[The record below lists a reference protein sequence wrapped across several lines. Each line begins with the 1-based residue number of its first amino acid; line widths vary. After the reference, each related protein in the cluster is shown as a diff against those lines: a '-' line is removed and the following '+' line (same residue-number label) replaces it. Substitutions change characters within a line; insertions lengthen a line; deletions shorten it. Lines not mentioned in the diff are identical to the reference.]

1 MAQKKGTTQ
10 RKKPVCSFCGN
21 EVKIGTKAI
30 RGSFDEDAFICEDC
44 IRYCMTIY
52 AEPSLEK
59 KSKKVEPVEIKYPR
73 EIKENL
79 DKYVIGQE
87 QAKRVIS
94 VAVFN
99 HYKRLLRNFQ
109 EKIDV
114 DIEKSNVL
122 LMGSTG
128 TGKTLIAKT
137 LAKFLK
143 VPFAIADATTLTE
156 AGYVGEDV
164 ENIVLQLLQSA
175 DFNVE
180 RAQWGIIYIDEID
193 KIGRTTNNVSIT
205 RDVSGEGVQ
214 QALLKILEGT
224 ICNVPPK
231 GGRKHPH
238 QEFIKVDTTNILF
251 ICGGAFNGL
260 EKIVERRLGKGVL
273 GFDVTGEAN
282 KTLSKYELLEK
293 TGPEDLIAFGLIPE
307 FVGRLAG
314 ASPLQELTKEDLV
327 RILTEPKNAITKQYK
342 ALFEMEDIELEFEQ
356 KALDAIAE
364 EAINR
369 KTGARGLRSLME
381 SIMTD
386 LMYEAPE
393 IPNLKQCI
401 ITEDFVNGK
410 EEKPKLVYSKIKKV
424 A

>member
-1 MAQKKGTTQ
+1 MAQKKGTKS
-10 RKKPVCSFCGN
+10 RPPKPTCSFCGN
-21 EVKIGTKAI
+21 EATRETKMVQGA
-30 RGSFDEDAFICEDC
+30 FDEDVFICEQC
-44 IRYCMTIY
+44 INYCMSMY
-52 AEPSLEK
+52 APVPEK
-59 KSKKVEPVEIKYPR
+59 QKKVEPVSIKYPR

-109 EKIDV
+109 ESIDV

-164 ENIVLQLLQSA
+164 ENIILQLIRNA

-180 RAQWGIIYIDEID
+180 RAEWGIIYIDEID
-193 KIGRTTNNVSIT
+193 KIGKTTNNVSIT

-238 QEFIKVDTTNILF
+238 QEFIKVDTSNILF

-260 EKIVERRLGKGVL
+260 EKIVERRLGKRVV
-273 GFDVTGEAN
+273 GFDVSGDMY
-282 KTLSKYELLEK
+282 KTMSKYELLGK
-293 TGPEDLIAFGLIPE
+293 VGPEDMIEFGLIPE

-314 ASPLQELTKEDLV
+314 ASPLQELTKDDLI
-327 RILTEPKNAITKQYK
+327 RILTEPKNAIVRQYK
-342 ALFEMEDIELEFEQ
+342 ALFEMENIELEFE
-356 KALDAIAE
+356 KEALDTIAE
-364 EAINR
+364 EAIAR

-381 SIMTD
+381 SLMTD

-393 IPNLKQCI
+393 IPDLKRCV
-401 ITEDFVNGK
+401 ITKDFVLGENK
-410 EEKPKLVYSKIKKV
+410 EPKFVYSKK
-424 A
+424 AA

>member
-1 MAQKKGTTQ
+1 MAQKKGGT
-10 RKKPVCSFCGN
+10 KKSPVCSFCGN
-21 EVKIGTKAI
+21 PVKSGTAI
-30 RGSFDEDAFICEDC
+30 RGSFDDNVFICEGC
-44 IRYCMTIY
+44 IRYCMDIY
-52 AEPSLEK
+52 AESQPEK

-128 TGKTLIAKT
+128 TGKTLVAKT

-175 DFNVE
+175 EFNVE

-238 QEFIKVDTTNILF
+238 QEFIKVDTSNILF

-260 EKIVERRLGKGVL
+260 EKIVERRLGKGTL

-282 KTLSKYELLEK
+282 KMLSKFELLEK
-293 TGPEDLIAFGLIPE
+293 VGPEDLIAFGLIPE

-327 RILTEPKNAITKQYK
+327 RILTEPRNAITRQYR
-342 ALFEMEDIELEFEQ
+342 ALFEMENIDLEFE
-356 KALDAIAE
+356 KEALEAIAE

-381 SIMTD
+381 SLMTD

-401 ITEDFVNGK
+401 ITKDFVVGK
-410 EEKPKLVYSKIKKV
+410 EEKPKLVYSKRV

>member
-1 MAQKKGTTQ
+1 MAQKKGSTTR
-10 RKKPVCSFCGN
+10 RKRPVCSFCGN
-21 EVKIGTKAI
+21 EAKRDTKII
-30 RGSFDEDAFICEDC
+30 QGSFDENTFICEDC
-44 IRYCMTIY
+44 VRYCMSIY
-52 AEPSLEK
+52 PEPHLDK
-59 KSKKVEPVEIKYPR
+59 KSKTVEPVLIKYPR

-87 QAKRVIS
+87 QSKRVIS

-109 EKIDV
+109 ESIDV

-238 QEFIKVDTTNILF
+238 QEFIKVDTSNILF

-260 EKIVERRLGKGVL
+260 EKIVERRLGKRMV
-273 GFDVTGEAN
+273 GFDVTGEMF
-282 KTLSKYELLEK
+282 KTMSKYELLGK
-293 TGPEDLIAFGLIPE
+293 VGPEDLIEFGLIPE

-314 ASPLQELTKEDLV
+314 TSPLQELTKEDLI
-327 RILTEPKNAITKQYK
+327 RILTEPKNAIVRQYK
-342 ALFEMEDIELEFEQ
+342 ALFEMGDIELEFQPE
-356 KALDAIAE
+356 ALEAIAE
-364 EAINR
+364 NAIKR

-381 SIMTD
+381 TLMTD
-386 LMYEAPE
+386 LMYESPE
-393 IPNLKQCI
+393 IPDLKQCV
-401 ITEDFVNGK
+401 ITKDFVLGEN
-410 EEKPKLVYSKIKKV
+410 EKPKLVYSKKV

>member
-1 MAQKKGTTQ
+1 M
-10 RKKPVCSFCGN
+10 S
-21 EVKIGTKAI
+21 
-30 RGSFDEDAFICEDC
+30 
-44 IRYCMTIY
+44 IY
-52 AEPSLEK
+52 AEPVQDT
-59 KSKKVEPVEIKYPR
+59 KSKIVEPVSIKYPR

-128 TGKTLIAKT
+128 TGKTLLAKT
-137 LAKFLK
+137 LAKSLK

-238 QEFIKVDTTNILF
+238 QEFIKVDTSNILF

-260 EKIVERRLGKGVL
+260 EKIVERRLGKRVV
-273 GFDVTGEAN
+273 GFDVTGEIN
-282 KTLSKYELLEK
+282 KSLSKFELLEK
-293 TGPEDLIAFGLIPE
+293 VGPEDLIAFGLIPE

-314 ASPLQELTKEDLV
+314 ASPLQELTKEDLI
-327 RILTEPKNAITKQYK
+327 RILTEPKNAIVRQYK

-356 KALDAIAE
+356 EALDAIAE
-364 EAINR
+364 DAINR
-369 KTGARGLRSLME
+369 KTGARGLRALME
-381 SIMTD
+381 NLMTD
-386 LMYEAPE
+386 LMYESPE
-393 IPNLKQCI
+393 MLNLKQCV
-401 ITEDFVNGK
+401 ITKDFVEGK
-410 EEKPKLVYSKIKKV
+410 EEKPKLVYSKKV